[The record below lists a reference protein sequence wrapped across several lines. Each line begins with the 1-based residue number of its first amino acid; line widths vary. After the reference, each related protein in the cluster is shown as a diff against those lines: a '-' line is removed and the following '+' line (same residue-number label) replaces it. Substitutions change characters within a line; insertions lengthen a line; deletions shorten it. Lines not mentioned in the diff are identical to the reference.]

1 MSKSNRKTHGRTA
14 RVERAGVLHCAR
26 VVNEMKHV
34 WRERPI
40 SDVGIDGDIEIVEP
54 ATETPTGRFLLV
66 QVKARS
72 AVDQDASGNL
82 KFRCTAADLEYWLN
96 VGVPVLLVIVDVEAS
111 QAWFKNVHE
120 WFNGDIARRRS
131 RNVVFHP
138 TEDRF
143 DASAADRLVG
153 WAVAESGLYMGPAPQ
168 PETLFSNLLAVE
180 HRSDSVFVAPT
191 KVRRWRDANDRLRE
205 AGLPPVHDI
214 AWRDGLLWSFRPLD
228 RPPLIHLVEGAMDR
242 LATDELE
249 TSHADDDQRL
259 LVRLLGGTLKE
270 LHRSDLREDER
281 HRYLYFRATQDL
293 AAWRIKVGQRGGK
306 GREVFGPRLD
316 QETGTRPVYYRH
328 SAVEHQFLL
337 LEEGWFLAL
346 NPTYHYTRDGQ
357 RPSRFA
363 ADYLKGIKKLEGH
376 EAVRSSVRFWADYF
390 RGDVNLFAEP
400 DQRLRFGLLAN
411 VDVDHGIDDRSWG
424 KLPQEGPKAEPQ
436 AGSLLAL
443 HEEAS

>member
-143 DASAADRLVG
+143 DASAADRLLG

-337 LEEGWFLAL
+337 LEEGTPDRVLYRTAGTLIKHGRVFFDSDEVRQTTERL
-346 NPTYHYTRDGQ
+346 NQ
-357 RPSRFA
+357 V
-363 ADYLKGIKKLEGH
+363 ADVIREVGAGIP
-376 EAVRSSVRFWADYF
+376 
-390 RGDVNLFAEP
+390 EP
-400 DQRLRFGLLAN
+400 RA
-411 VDVDHGIDDRSWG
+411 DDRTWHLWFEEFERV
-424 KLPQEGPKAEPQ
+424 LPALRRTAMELQATVDPTKEG
-436 AGSLLAL
+436 GR
-443 HEEAS
+443 

>member
-1 MSKSNRKTHGRTA
+1 MA
-14 RVERAGVLHCAR
+14 Q
-26 VVNEMKHV
+26 
-34 WRERPI
+34 RPI

-143 DASAADRLVG
+143 DASAADRLLG

-180 HRSDSVFVAPT
+180 HRSDSVFVAST

-214 AWRDGLLWSFRPLD
+214 AWRWPAVVLPSVD
-228 RPPLIHLVEGAMDR
+228 RPPLIHLVEGHGPTCD
-242 LATDELE
+242 DELE

-259 LVRLLGGTLKE
+259 LVRLLGGTPRNYTE
-270 LHRSDLREDER
+270 ATSER
-281 HRYLYFRATQDL
+281 TND
-293 AAWRIKVGQRGGK
+293 
-306 GREVFGPRLD
+306 
-316 QETGTRPVYYRH
+316 TGTC
-328 SAVEHQFLL
+328 
-337 LEEGWFLAL
+337 
-346 NPTYHYTRDGQ
+346 T
-357 RPSRFA
+357 
-363 ADYLKGIKKLEGH
+363 
-376 EAVRSSVRFWADYF
+376 SVQPRTSPP
-390 RGDVNLFAEP
+390 GE
-400 DQRLRFGLLAN
+400 
-411 VDVDHGIDDRSWG
+411 
-424 KLPQEGPKAEPQ
+424 
-436 AGSLLAL
+436 
-443 HEEAS
+443 